1 MELKHILEALLFS
14 AQKPMTPGE
23 LQALLVAANEAS
35 PNSFG
40 GAKARDILSALETLA
55 QEHEVAGRTYRLVCV
70 AGAWQFASQPEYGP
84 WIRAL
89 VGQKPRPARLSKPAL
104 ETLAIIAYRQP
115 LTRAEIE
122 QIRGVGIDGVIQT
135 LMERE
140 LVEAVGRA
148 DAPGRPSTYGTTKLF
163 LEHFGLRALDD
174 LPDASELRRIPLEK
188 PREPVTS
195 GQDTTTQVPPQATLE
210 EVLQSAPPATPA
222 PTP

>member
-14 AQKPMTPGE
+14 AQKPLTPGE

-35 PNSFG
+35 PNPFG
-40 GAKARDILSALETLA
+40 DAKARDIVAALETLS
-55 QEHEVAGRTYRLVCV
+55 QEHEAGGRTYRLVCV
-70 AGAWQFASQPEYGP
+70 AGAWQFASQPEYGL

-122 QIRGVGIDGVIQT
+122 QIRGVGIDGVMQT

-140 LVEAVGRA
+140 LVEVAGRA
-148 DAPGRPSTYGTTKLF
+148 EAPGRPPTYGTTKLF

-195 GQDTTTQVPPQATLE
+195 GQDTTTEAPAQATLE
-210 EVLQSAPPATPA
+210 EVLQSEPSATPA